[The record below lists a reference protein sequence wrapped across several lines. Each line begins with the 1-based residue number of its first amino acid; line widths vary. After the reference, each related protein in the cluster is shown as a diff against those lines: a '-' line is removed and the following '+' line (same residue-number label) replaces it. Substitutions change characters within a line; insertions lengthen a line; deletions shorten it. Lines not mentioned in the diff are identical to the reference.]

1 MSKNVGAM
9 YRNILIDKRKIIQV
23 FRIGP
28 YYEIVL
34 QDDYTWDFPIYLMLG
49 PKDGIFKNI

>member
-1 MSKNVGAM
+1 M